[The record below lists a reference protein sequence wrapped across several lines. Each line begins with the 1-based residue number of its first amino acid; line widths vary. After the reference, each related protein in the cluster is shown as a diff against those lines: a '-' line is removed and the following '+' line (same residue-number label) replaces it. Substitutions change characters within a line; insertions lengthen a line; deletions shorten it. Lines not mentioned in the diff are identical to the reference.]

1 MKQFKFIFLAVILAT
16 VFAIMIKDQTH
27 DQNSDQEFNPKPE
40 HIDDRLWHRMQQRDG
55 KIEPSKMIA
64 ARKITQ
70 QKLEKQLAGKQLK
83 DAGIAG
89 WSWKGPGN
97 IGGRIRTIEVI
108 QNDFGDDKI
117 FIGAAGGGIWRSLD
131 EGETWSAVDDFMSS
145 LAVTS
150 IVKHPTNNNILYA
163 ATGEGIVATT
173 IGIPGA
179 GIFKSTNGGSTWSQ
193 LPSTANNEFY
203 WVNKIAVNPD
213 NGNHLLA
220 VTADLNQNAS
230 TFGQPNGGGTLKE
243 SLNGGATWTTVL
255 TTSGILTDVD
265 FHPNEGDQRTV
276 SGYGEAWLYDKG
288 SNTYSDFSST
298 ELASYPGRIEIAMA
312 ESDRD
317 YMYAQVSTQV
327 AVTPIVLY
335 QSTDAGV
342 NWQFKIGGDPDAST
356 NLANYANTIW
366 VDPLDKETVYSGA
379 LNFYRV
385 DFSGASATRTK
396 ISDWTEY
403 HNNSNRSQLH
413 ADQHTIV
420 PSPTYSS
427 SNRKVFIGNDG
438 GIQSTNNISA
448 ANANPNP
455 NASGWVN
462 LVGTTLGV
470 TQFYHASASPHSNLV
485 GGGTQDNSFVTG
497 NATGNWFQHNTG
509 DGSQVLFNPD
519 DSDVIYA
526 NTNYNGLW
534 RSTDGGDNYSFVSN
548 LGSDEANLIAPIELG
563 KGDTDW
569 VYMGGEHL
577 WKFDNSTNATTI
589 VKSPISGNPKISVI
603 EVSNNGVYIFVGY
616 TNGVVEFSNN
626 AGTTWSGD
634 ITPSAMP
641 NAFVT
646 DIAIDPFDLDRV
658 LISFGGYRQ
667 NNVWEYINT
676 TSINRSL
683 DFDMQVNSVSFHPM
697 IPNWIYLGTDVGIFG
712 SEDGG
717 LNYKVTPLFS
727 ENPGD
732 EFNNEGPVYTEVTD
746 LFWDFAFNETILHA
760 ATFGRGIWQTS
771 FSVQDNYYVNQDV
784 FVAIAQRGT
793 TDLPFGSFRLASSV
807 AGNTG
812 SGIRF
817 LSAGT
822 HEEITGSNSI
832 LLDKRIKS
840 IKADNGTVIIE

>member
-1 MKQFKFIFLAVILAT
+1 MKQFKIIFLAVILAS
-16 VFAIMIKDQTH
+16 VFAIMINE
-27 DQNSDQEFNPKPE
+27 QNHVQNFTQEINPKPE
-40 HIDDRLWHRMQQRDG
+40 HIDDRLWYRMQQRDG

-64 ARKITQ
+64 ARNITK

-89 WSWKGPGN
+89 WNWKGPGN
-97 IGGRIRTIEVI
+97 IGGRIRAIEVI
-108 QNDFGDDKI
+108 NNDFGDDKI

-131 EGETWSAVDDFMSS
+131 EGDTWSAVDDFMSS
-145 LAVTS
+145 LSVTS
-150 IVKHPTNNNILYA
+150 IVKHPTNNQILYA
-163 ATGEGIVATT
+163 ATGEGIVAST

-179 GIFKSTNGGSTWSQ
+179 GLFKSVNGGSSWTQ
-193 LPSTANNEFY
+193 LSSTANNEFY

-243 SLNGGATWTTVL
+243 SLNGGSTWTTIL
-255 TTSGILTDVD
+255 TTSGVLTDID
-265 FHPNEGDQRTV
+265 FHPNDGDIRMV
-276 SGYGEAWLYDKG
+276 SGYGEAWRYVSG
-288 SNTYSDFSST
+288 SNSYVDFSAT
-298 ELASYPGRIEIAMA
+298 ELASYPGRIEIAMS
-312 ESDRD
+312 ESDPD

-327 AVTPIVLY
+327 ELTPIVLY
-335 QSTDAGV
+335 QSTDGGV

-366 VDPLDKETVYSGA
+366 VDPLDKEMVYSGA

-385 DFSGASATRTK
+385 DFSVSPTTRTK
-396 ISDWTEY
+396 ISDWTQY
-403 HNNSNRSQLH
+403 HNNSNKSQLH
-413 ADQHTIV
+413 ADQHIIV
-420 PSPTYSS
+420 PSPGYNSV
-427 SNRKVFIGNDG
+427 NRKVFIGNDG

-462 LVGTTLGV
+462 LVGTTLGI

-497 NATGNWFQHNTG
+497 NTTGGWFQHNTG

-519 DSDVIYA
+519 DEDIIYA

-534 RSTDGGDNYSFVSN
+534 RSTDGGDSYTVVAN
-548 LGSDEANLIAPIELG
+548 LGSDEANLIAPMEHG
-563 KGDTDW
+563 KGNTDW
-569 VYMGGEHL
+569 VYLGGKSL
-577 WKFDNSTNATTI
+577 WKFDNSTNNLTV
-589 VKSPISGNPKISVI
+589 VKGPIQSNREISVI
-603 EVSNNGVYIFVGY
+603 EVSENGNFIYLGY
-616 TNGVVEFSNN
+616 EDGNLEVSING
-626 AGTTWSGD
+626 GLTWSGD
-634 ITPSAMP
+634 ISSALP
-641 NAFVT
+641 NAFIT
-646 DIAIDPFDLDRV
+646 DIAIDPYDDNRV
-658 LISFGGYRQ
+658 FVSVGGYRQ
-667 NNVWEYINT
+667 NNVWEVIAGIPFNK
-676 TSINRSL
+676 SL
-683 DFDMQVNSVSFHPM
+683 DFDMQVNTVTFHPT
-697 IPNWIYLGTDVGIFG
+697 IPNWIYLGTDVGIYA

-717 LNYKVTPLFS
+717 NNYAVTPLFS

-732 EFNNEGPVYTEVTD
+732 EFDNEGPVYTEVTD
-746 LFWDFAFNETILHA
+746 LFWDFTSSEIILHA

-771 FSVQDNYYVNQDV
+771 FSVEEDYFVNQDN
-784 FVAIAQRGT
+784 FVTIAQRGT
-793 TDLPFGSFRLASSV
+793 TTLPFGSFRLASDV

-817 LSAGT
+817 LSSGT

-832 LLDKRIKS
+832 LLDKRIKL
-840 IKADNGTVIIE
+840 IKADNGTVVIE